1 MSTRPPLP
9 SQFEVESDALALV
22 AATLN
27 DDADGRRVILRQIE
41 ENVQRGVPW
50 QVYVAGLAAKL
61 SAYLVVSLNE
71 QGTDPA
77 EWIAAKQA
85 GLRSRLADGTADG
98 E

>member
-1 MSTRPPLP
+1 M
-9 SQFEVESDALALV
+9 ALV

-50 QVYVAGLAAKL
+50 QAYVAGLVAKL

-71 QGTDPA
+71 QGTDLA

>member
-22 AATLN
+22 AVTLN

-85 GLRSRLADGTADG
+85 ELRSRLADGTADG